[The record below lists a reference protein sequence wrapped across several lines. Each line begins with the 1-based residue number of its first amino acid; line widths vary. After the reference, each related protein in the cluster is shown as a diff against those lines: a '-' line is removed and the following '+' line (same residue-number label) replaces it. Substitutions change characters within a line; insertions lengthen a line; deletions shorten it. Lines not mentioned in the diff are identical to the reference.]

1 MTAPTI
7 NPKELDKDTGK
18 ALGVSVPRENSF
30 SAEEV
35 ASAALK
41 CLAAIAG
48 LTRQQ
53 RERVL
58 RHAAKLNRIRVNGD

>member
-1 MTAPTI
+1 MSAPTI
-7 NPKELDKDTGK
+7 NTKELDKDTHK
-18 ALGVSVPRENSF
+18 ALGVSEPRENAF
-30 SAEEV
+30 SVEEV

-58 RHAAKLNRIRVNGD
+58 RHAAKLNKIRVRGD

>member
-1 MTAPTI
+1 MTAPVI
-7 NPKELDKDTGK
+7 HPLELDKDTRK
-18 ALGVSVPRENSF
+18 DLGVSVPRENAF
-30 SAEEV
+30 SVEEV

-58 RHAAKLNRIRVNGD
+58 RHAAKLN